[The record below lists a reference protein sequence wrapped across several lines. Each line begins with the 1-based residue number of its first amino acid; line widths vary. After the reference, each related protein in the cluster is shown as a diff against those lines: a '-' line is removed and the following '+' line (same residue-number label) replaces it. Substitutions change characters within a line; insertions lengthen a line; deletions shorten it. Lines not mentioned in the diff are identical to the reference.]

1 MLIPS
6 HNLLIEESC
15 KQLLRTEGGICSA
28 SEKGFFNF
36 LFYIGYESYLFKF
49 FFDCLNFEKIY
60 EKGGKEFLQSEF
72 KDFTFNLNEGI
83 RGKEFSLCIDINLEK
98 YKKAY
103 EIIPFRIKGE
113 EREKLIKE
121 KETCKKELEIF
132 IKSISEKLSKFR
144 INLYSYVIKHFLI
157 MHKEKKSQNSFSLNL
172 NKTNIL
178 HIVPSDNSTDFAN
191 LIYCLNFNEP
201 YEQLLCDLF
210 LKEFKS
216 KKNADKKLFTVDL
229 YFKSFEIPDKIKAID
244 DVSKY
249 SNGFVV
255 FNVSLKNENEL
266 SNYLT
271 FFVTFRD
278 YIQKYIKFTKIMLRK
293 AIKEKGKDFKE
304 KYDKLHNKYL
314 EDPECKKLATSLFRD
329 GIAKDLKNI

>member
-28 SEKGFFNF
+28 SEKGFFSF

-83 RGKEFSLCIDINLEK
+83 EGKEFSLCIDINLEK

-103 EIIPFRIKGE
+103 EKIPFRIKGE

-157 MHKEKKSQNSFSLNL
+157 MYKLKKSN
-172 NKTNIL
+172 
-178 HIVPSDNSTDFAN
+178 
-191 LIYCLNFNEP
+191 
-201 YEQLLCDLF
+201 
-210 LKEFKS
+210 
-216 KKNADKKLFTVDL
+216 
-229 YFKSFEIPDKIKAID
+229 
-244 DVSKY
+244 Y
-249 SNGFVV
+249 SRYYRYR
-255 FNVSLKNENEL
+255 LQC
-266 SNYLT
+266 
-271 FFVTFRD
+271 FFCSW
-278 YIQKYIKFTKIMLRK
+278 
-293 AIKEKGKDFKE
+293 G
-304 KYDKLHNKYL
+304 
-314 EDPECKKLATSLFRD
+314 
-329 GIAKDLKNI
+329 GG